1 MKLNPEKC
9 AFGVTSG
16 KFLGF
21 LVSQRGIEV
30 NPNQIKAIEGIPEH
44 LTTKKQVQRLTG
56 HIAALSRF
64 ISQSSDICHTFF
76 GILRKENGL
85 QWTAECAQALKELKA
100 YLSSLPL
107 LSKAEPGE
115 CLLAVSEVAMSAVHV
130 QEDKGTFHI
139 KEQRLQKYQAEICKL
154 LSEFDEYQLDRIP
167 RAQNIEA
174 DSLAKLAADTKSITR
189 ERNMIT
195 LLHSLIDQIE
205 VRTIN
210 LTWDWRNRIV
220 TYLQDGVLPDDKK
233 EAKKIRMQAAMYN
246 IIHYDL
252 YKRTYGVLEEVHEGH
267 CGAHSGS

>member
-1 MKLNPEKC
+1 MKRNPEKC
-9 AFGVTSG
+9 AFDVTSG

-139 KEQRLQKYQAEICKL
+139 KEQRLQEYQAEICKL

-174 DSLAKLAADTKSITR
+174 DGLAKLAADTKSITG
-189 ERNMIT
+189 ERN
-195 LLHSLIDQIE
+195 
-205 VRTIN
+205 
-210 LTWDWRNRIV
+210 
-220 TYLQDGVLPDDKK
+220 DGVLPDDKK